1 MIYCSYSPTQQ
12 LNDSLPLRSNRCI
25 KKQGYM
31 NWKETAI
38 KIPNGATEE
47 RINCYLLDFQHRHLQ
62 SKNYK
67 HPGAAGLLAK
77 TPGRAT
83 CALRSMLTRVPTK
96 DINRKRIRAAAVTP
110 RCFSQQSSFTSLQ
123 FCLKMTYFC
132 VHRHQRQKTPSLRG
146 RTENEQYLTNTI
158 GNGKAV

>member
-1 MIYCSYSPTQQ
+1 
-12 LNDSLPLRSNRCI
+12 
-25 KKQGYM
+25 M

-110 RCFSQQSSFTSLQ
+110 RCFSSTKQLHKPSVLLEDDLLLRSQTP
-123 FCLKMTYFC
+123 
-132 VHRHQRQKTPSLRG
+132 KTK
-146 RTENEQYLTNTI
+146 NTKPQ
-158 GNGKAV
+158 G